1 MLVLAIS
8 TRSRRLCLHWVVVVL
23 YYADYAALDVFAAR
37 NYYTSVIMIRIRS
50 TVEVEVEV
58 RQCE

>member
-1 MLVLAIS
+1 M
-8 TRSRRLCLHWVVVVL
+8 H
-23 YYADYAALDVFAAR
+23 YADYAALDVFAAR